1 MSKLGSFKVPS
12 LIKKRRIDH
21 GLPTFSWNS
30 LRNVE
35 EIGSGSHGS
44 IHRAIYDKETVVVKK
59 LKGESS
65 IAKDRFL
72 KEAKL
77 LFEMK
82 HESIPGFLGFT
93 ENPYSLMMEYVMFDF
108 QPFGIEKSVT
118 NIGEFYHFIDH
129 EFDFKSFADVLV
141 ICIRDV
147 VNALDYL
154 HNYSIAHRDLKPE
167 NVLVSNQHY
176 CQKDKDTFAR
186 IYANCPIVCKVTDFG
201 FSRSLNTQTQ
211 SILQSRT
218 EDVCRGTPVYMAPEI
233 HNNTL
238 KNANLED
245 LKRTDIWSLGILAYA
260 AINPNLI
267 NPYHKEAEDLG
278 RPLTMDTMKL
288 FTQIQQLP
296 THDLKY
302 ESIRVTE
309 WWQLE
314 EIFQM
319 CAKFE
324 PSFRPSTSEILQVFN
339 FQNLEDSLTIKSLNV
354 SQSTALEKKDNEF
367 ATIMQLS
374 ENTEIQAEFD
384 TNADLNIV
392 ENDGTNACVFFALH
406 VCDIFMQ
413 NVKNELCLSWD
424 DLVGIGEET
433 ISTLPLKINAF
444 RDMTETYDPVDAK
457 AILTSNNL
465 LAANYE
471 LSEECV
477 SDNGVFTGLGRK
489 ELFDALSKQ
498 DPTEQGNRVGLY
510 TCSPYTFLVGTNNSS
525 YFLMDTH
532 PIGED
537 LGGNGNGILVVTSD
551 LSDKSCKLLIQWLLK
566 RLKSSGVSGDSAQS
580 FAWVTEVHGIQGM

>member
-1 MSKLGSFKVPS
+1 
-12 LIKKRRIDH
+12 
-21 GLPTFSWNS
+21 
-30 LRNVE
+30 
-35 EIGSGSHGS
+35 
-44 IHRAIYDKETVVVKK
+44 
-59 LKGESS
+59 
-65 IAKDRFL
+65 
-72 KEAKL
+72 
-77 LFEMK
+77 
-82 HESIPGFLGFT
+82 
-93 ENPYSLMMEYVMFDF
+93 
-108 QPFGIEKSVT
+108 
-118 NIGEFYHFIDH
+118 
-129 EFDFKSFADVLV
+129 
-141 ICIRDV
+141 
-147 VNALDYL
+147 
-154 HNYSIAHRDLKPE
+154 
-167 NVLVSNQHY
+167 
-176 CQKDKDTFAR
+176 
-186 IYANCPIVCKVTDFG
+186 
-201 FSRSLNTQTQ
+201 
-211 SILQSRT
+211 
-218 EDVCRGTPVYMAPEI
+218 MAPEI
-233 HNNTL
+233 HNSTL

-245 LKRTDIWSLGILAYA
+245 LKITDIWSLGMLAYA

-374 ENTEIQAEFD
+374 ENAEIQAEFD

-413 NVKNELCLSWD
+413 NVKNELCLSWE

-444 RDMTETYDPVDAK
+444 RDMTETYDPIDAK

-551 LSDKSCKLLIQWLLK
+551 LSEKSCKLLIQWLLK

-580 FAWVTEVHGIQGM
+580 FAWITEVHGIQGM